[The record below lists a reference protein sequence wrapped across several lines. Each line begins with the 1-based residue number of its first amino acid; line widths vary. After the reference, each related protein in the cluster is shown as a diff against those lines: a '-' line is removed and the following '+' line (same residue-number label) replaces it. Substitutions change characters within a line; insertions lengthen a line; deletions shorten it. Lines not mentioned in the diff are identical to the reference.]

1 MKKTPPHRE
10 REKDKKIVVFYTK
23 RSIVDAFYPKLLINW
38 RRMDLR
44 STSKFGSQIPVRK
57 NEEIDNAKH
66 SNAKLK
72 CLEQSLA
79 NNETNNREFGSFRA
93 ELKCI
98 QQSVADSI
106 RNYGTLVKA
115 LTEKMAL
122 NEKMRS
128 LEHELNVEEI
138 NTLGEQAKMFNEQQK
153 MLPENVPEEP
163 AKKRGRGRPPK
174 QKPASLKA
182 DIPSITF

>member
-1 MKKTPPHRE
+1 
-10 REKDKKIVVFYTK
+10 
-23 RSIVDAFYPKLLINW
+23 
-38 RRMDLR
+38 MDLR

-72 CLEQSLA
+72 CLEQSLT
-79 NNETNNREFGSFRA
+79 NNETNCREFGSFRA

-106 RNYGTLVKA
+106 RNYSILSETVKA
-115 LTEKMAL
+115 LNDKMAL
-122 NEKMRS
+122 NEKVRS

-138 NTLGEQAKMFNEQQK
+138 NTLGVQAKMFHEQQK
-153 MLPENVPEEP
+153 MLPETGRSPPEEP
-163 AKKRGRGRPPK
+163 AKKRGRGRPRK
-174 QKPASLKA
+174 QKPASLK
-182 DIPSITF
+182 SF